1 MVKNDEVFRFAQ
13 AILCRHPKGHVRMN
27 ARHRLILALLMSSVM
42 VCMAKLL
49 ITFLDLGL
57 RSDFLLQW
65 AKAYFIAWP
74 VAATTAFFIMPS
86 ARHHAVGAT
95 PHASHCWA
103 DRRPALMSC
112 AFSSAAP
119 CWPRM
124 PSERVRF
131 RDRARRGDS
140 CRAQCR
146 PSPR

>member
-57 RSDFLLQW
+57 RSDFRLQW

-74 VAATTAFFIMPS
+74 VAATTAFLPS
-86 ARHHAVGAT
+86 ARRLTHRIVGLI
-95 PHASHCWA
+95 
-103 DRRPALMSC
+103 D
-112 AFSSAAP
+112 
-119 CWPRM
+119 
-124 PSERVRF
+124 
-131 RDRARRGDS
+131 ARR
-140 CRAQCR
+140 
-146 PSPR
+146 